1 MKKFS
6 KVTTILLAA
15 AAVLLVTSAVGST
28 RAALTYYSDNY
39 VAEVNVHEIG
49 VSLIENGKEV
59 VATNYGQSDDN
70 EASYKGS
77 LLADMLA
84 EGEAFVLG
92 KTYDEKLA
100 VGNNGTI
107 DSYVRV
113 ILTKSWVDA
122 EGKKD
127 TTLDPALIELNIL
140 EANGWVVDEA
150 ATTAERTVLYYTDVL
165 GVGETTPIFADTLKV
180 NENISTKVYETKTT
194 DENGY
199 TTITYEYAYDGY
211 TFFLEA
217 EVDAV
222 QTHNAEDAIKSAW
235 GVDVTVSADGSLGL

>member
-1 MKKFS
+1 MKKLN
-6 KVTTILLAA
+6 KLTAILLVVS
-15 AAVLLVTSAVGST
+15 AVLLLSSAIGST

-39 VAEVNVHEIG
+39 VAQVDVNQIG
-49 VSLIENGKEV
+49 VSLIENGEV
-59 VATNYGQSDDN
+59 IVATSYGQTDDN
-70 EASYKGS
+70 EAAYKGK
-77 LLADMLA
+77 LLTGIKD
-84 EGEAFVLG
+84 FSLG
-92 KTYDEKLA
+92 KTYQEELA

-127 TTLDPALIELNIL
+127 TTLDPALIKLNL
-140 EANGWVVDEA
+140 TGNGWVEDQEA
-150 ATTAERTVLYYTDVL
+150 STTERTVLYYTDIL
-165 GVGETTPIFADTLKV
+165 AVGETTSLFADAFKV
-180 NENISTKVYETKTT
+180 DESLSTKVYETVTT

-199 TTITYEYAYDGY
+199 TTIKYEYVYDGY

-217 EVDAV
+217 EVNAV

-235 GVDVTVSADGSLGL
+235 GVDVTVSADGKLSVR

>member
-6 KVTTILLAA
+6 KATTILLAA

-49 VSLIENGKEV
+49 VALVENGKTV
-59 VATNYGQSDDN
+59 VATDYGQSDDS
-70 EASYKGS
+70 ETAYKGE
-77 LLADMLA
+77 LLAGL
-84 EGEAFVLG
+84 EEFTLG
-92 KTYDEKLA
+92 KTYEEKLQVA
-100 VGNNGTI
+100 NNGTI

-122 EGKKD
+122 DGNKD
-127 TTLDPALIELNIL
+127 TKLDPSLIELNL
-140 EANGWVVDEA
+140 VTNDGWVVDEEA
-150 ATTAERTVLYYTDVL
+150 STAERTVLYFTDVVP
-165 GVGETTPIFADTLKV
+165 VGAMTSELTDTLKV

-194 DENGY
+194 ENGY

-211 TFFLEA
+211 SFMLEA

-222 QTHNAEDAIKSAW
+222 QTHNAADAIKSAW
-235 GVDVTVSADGSLGL
+235 GVDVNVSADGSLSLR

>member
-1 MKKFS
+1 MRKFS
-6 KVTTILLAA
+6 KVTTVLLAA

-49 VSLIENGKEV
+49 VSLIENGEEV
-59 VATNYGQSDDN
+59 VATSYGQTDDN
-70 EASYKGS
+70 EASYKGE
-77 LLADMLA
+77 LLTGL
-84 EGEAFVLG
+84 EEFTLG
-92 KTYDEKLA
+92 KKYEEKLA

-140 EANGWVVDEA
+140 EANGWVVDDEA
-150 ATTAERTVLYYTDVL
+150 STAERTVLYYTNVL
-165 GVGETTPIFADTLKV
+165 GVGETTPAFTDTLKV

-194 DENGY
+194 DANGY

-211 TFFLEA
+211 TFFVEA

-222 QTHNAEDAIKSAW
+222 QTHNAADAIKSAW
-235 GVDVTVSADGSLGL
+235 GVDVTVSADGKLGL

>member
-6 KVTTILLAA
+6 KATTILLAA
-15 AAVLLVTSAVGST
+15 SAVLLISSAVGST

-39 VAEVNVHEIG
+39 VAEVNVHNIG
-49 VSLIENGKEV
+49 VSLIENDAI
-59 VATNYGQSDDN
+59 VAATDYGQTDDN
-70 EASYKGS
+70 ETAYKGE
-77 LLADMLA
+77 LLTGLTEFAP
-84 EGEAFVLG
+84 G
-92 KTYDEKLA
+92 KTYKEELK

-122 EGKKD
+122 EGNKD
-127 TTLDPALIELNIL
+127 TTLDPALIELNL
-140 EANGWVVDEA
+140 TGNGWVEDTEA
-150 ATTAERTVLYYTDVL
+150 STAERTVLYYTKVL
-165 GVGETTPIFADTLKV
+165 AVGEETPVFADTLRV

-194 DENGY
+194 DANGY

-211 TFFLEA
+211 TFFVEA
-217 EVDAV
+217 EVNAV

-235 GVDVTVSADGSLGL
+235 GVDVTVSADGSFSLR

>member
-6 KVTTILLAA
+6 KLTAILLAA
-15 AAVLLVTSAVGST
+15 SAVLLVTSAVGST

-49 VSLIENGKEV
+49 VSLMENGKAV
-59 VATNYGQSDDN
+59 VATSYGQTEDN
-70 EASYKGS
+70 EAAYAGK
-77 LLADMLA
+77 LLSGM
-84 EGEAFVLG
+84 EEVTLG
-92 KTYDEKLA
+92 ATYEEELA

-122 EGKKD
+122 EGNKD
-127 TTLDPALIELNIL
+127 TKLDPALIELNIL
-140 EANGWVVDEA
+140 TGNGWVEDKEA
-150 ATTAERTVLYYTDVL
+150 STKERIVLYYTDVL
-165 GVGETTPIFADTLKV
+165 ATGETTPLFADTLSI
-180 NENISTKVYETKTT
+180 NENISTKVFETRVEK
-194 DENGY
+194 DGY

-211 TFFLEA
+211 TFCVEA

-222 QTHNAEDAIKSAW
+222 QTHNAAKAIKSAW
-235 GVDVTVSADGSLGL
+235 GVDVTVSEDGRLSL